1 MINIIVATSI
11 NGVIGCNNKLI
22 WDLPTDLKRFKEIT
36 TGHLVIMGR
45 KTYESIGKP
54 LKNRRNIIISRNKNY
69 KVDGCEVVFSLKDA
83 TKLTNNN
90 CFIIGGGEIY
100 NQSIEIADKIYLTII
115 DKEFYGDVKFP
126 KLNDDWIKI
135 KSEDFLENKIKCSF
149 LEYERKKR

>member
-22 WDLPTDLKRFKEIT
+22 WYLPTDLKKFKEIT
-36 TGHLVIMGR
+36 SGHPVIMGR

-69 KVDGCEVVFSLKDA
+69 KVDGGEVVFSLEDA
-83 TKLTNNN
+83 IKLTNNN

-100 NQSIEIADKIYLTII
+100 NQSIGIADKIYLTII
-115 DKEFYGDVKFP
+115 NKEFEGDVKFP
-126 KLNDDWIKI
+126 KLNDEWIKI

-149 LEYERKKR
+149 LEYERKKG

>member
-22 WDLPTDLKRFKEIT
+22 WYLPTDLKKFKEIT
-36 TGHLVIMGR
+36 SGHPVIMGR

-69 KVDGCEVVFSLKDA
+69 KVDGCEVVFSLEDA
-83 TKLTNNN
+83 IKLTNNN

-100 NQSIEIADKIYLTII
+100 NQSIGIADKIYLTII
-115 DKEFYGDVKFP
+115 NKEFEGDVKFP
-126 KLNDDWIKI
+126 KLNDEWIKI

>member
-11 NGVIGCNNKLI
+11 NGVIGCNNKLL
-22 WDLPTDLKRFKEIT
+22 WHLSTDLKRFKQIT
-36 TGHLVIMGR
+36 IGNPVIMGR

-69 KVDGCEVVFSLKDA
+69 KADGCEIVFSLEEA
-83 TKLTNNN
+83 IKLTNNN

-100 NQSIEIADKIYLTII
+100 NQSINIADKIYLTII

-126 KLNDDWIKI
+126 KLNDEWIKI

-149 LEYERKKR
+149 LEYERKKG

>member
-36 TGHLVIMGR
+36 TGHSVIMGR

-83 TKLTNNN
+83 IKLTNNN

>member
-22 WDLPTDLKRFKEIT
+22 WYLPTDLKKFKEIT
-36 TGHLVIMGR
+36 SGHPVIMGR

-69 KVDGCEVVFSLKDA
+69 KVDGCEVVFSLEDA
-83 TKLTNNN
+83 IKLTNNN

-100 NQSIEIADKIYLTII
+100 NQSIGIADKIYLTII
-115 DKEFYGDVKFP
+115 NKEFEGDVKFP
-126 KLNDDWIKI
+126 KLNDEWIKI

-149 LEYERKKR
+149 LEYERKKG

>member
-1 MINIIVATSI
+1 MSI

-22 WDLPTDLKRFKEIT
+22 WHLPIDLKRFKEIT
-36 TGHLVIMGR
+36 TGHSVIMGR
-45 KTYESIGKP
+45 KTYESIGRP

-69 KVDGCEVVFSLKDA
+69 KVDGCEVVFSLEEA
-83 TKLTNNN
+83 IKLTNNN

-126 KLNDDWIKI
+126 KLNGDWVKI

>member
-36 TGHLVIMGR
+36 TGHSVIMGR

-83 TKLTNNN
+83 IKLTNNN

-115 DKEFYGDVKFP
+115 YKEFYGDVKFP